1 MEVTRVLMTVRIQS
15 QEQVAQAAE
24 AIEQQAGQL
33 SNVTYTHPNEDGSVS
48 QETDPATVA
57 AEVPRWVA
65 TTPARAAA
73 ARSTST
79 ATLSPGCDSPPH
91 RNATGQFLFMLN
103 SDGMFMDNPNGAS
116 FDLRAFDVAF
126 VAPLPGLGTG
136 LSVGELYV
144 LGQLADGSGIVQDV
158 FALPAS
164 DANGDFPFARLRTS
178 NLAGREVSE
187 VLFISCVYTDQG
199 CDFSALDIPPQFALD
214 NISVPEPASA
224 ALALAAIGLM
234 AAARRRR
241 SV

>member
-1 MEVTRVLMTVRIQS
+1 MKKQFGWRTWLGALACAAAVATPAMAATVDFEDVSPTLFAADSISSGGFRFTS
-15 QEQVAQAAE
+15 DGFGFSGVDAAE
-24 AIEQQAGQL
+24 TFFFGNAP
-33 SNVTYTHPNEDGSVS
+33 T
-48 QETDPATVA
+48 
-57 AEVPRWVA
+57 
-65 TTPARAAA
+65 
-73 ARSTST
+73 
-79 ATLSPGCDSPPH
+79 
-91 RNATGQFLFMLN
+91 NATGQFLFMLN

-199 CDFSALDIPPQFALD
+199 CDFNALDIPPQFALD